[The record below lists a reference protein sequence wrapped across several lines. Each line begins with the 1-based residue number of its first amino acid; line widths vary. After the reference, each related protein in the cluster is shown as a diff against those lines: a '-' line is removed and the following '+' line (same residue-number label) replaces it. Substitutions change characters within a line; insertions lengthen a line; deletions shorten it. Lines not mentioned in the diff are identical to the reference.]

1 MIATIPH
8 IHPISAHH
16 PTAVAM
22 SNLNEHVY
30 PARDS
35 DTTTPVESWSPSPR
49 PNTTRLDITAAILK
63 DWNGDQKQEFIET
76 LVERCNGKINSVL
89 ISGQK
94 LQKVL
99 SDEQIITIMKSLS
112 KIDSIT
118 EFNCFHG
125 KCNVLTTDL
134 LAVSLPPKLQVLILW
149 NFRTFSDNL
158 IVAIRQQFTL
168 SRISINFPFERRN
181 QLKWGCFDIGVMA
194 LCCMENLRT
203 LQIRCVLPD
212 GARYIR
218 QEECI
223 VSPEA
228 MVLLMNSSSI
238 EHLYLENCGLLDDHM
253 DEVCNELPNNKTLVS
268 LNMKDNLFS
277 DDCLYTIGRLLPIA
291 PEQFESLDV
300 TGVSISTAGGTVAA
314 EGMLQNTTLLSLH
327 IESSWASCDLLE
339 DEDEEDDDE
348 TKNES
353 KKNHSDELWMQQ
365 IQNQLRYNN
374 AIHGNTRK
382 SKQRKLMIASNA
394 YIPPRQL
401 VMDSRPKKKTLAD
414 IHSMGDVVSIVSE
427 NMSIVLKD
435 VPSKASYVV
444 STISDNVTTF
454 YQQQKQKQEELKTST
469 MGVPP
474 VISLSMNTSN
484 SNAKSGQQQK
494 QKQEELKTSTMGI
507 PPIISLSMNTS
518 NSNAKSGSAFSCSY
532 D

>member
-1 MIATIPH
+1 MITTIPQ
-8 IHPISAHH
+8 IHHASAHH
-16 PTAVAM
+16 PTAEAM
-22 SNLNEHVY
+22 ADVNEHVY
-30 PARDS
+30 PTRDS
-35 DTTTPVESWSPSPR
+35 NTTKPDESWSPSP
-49 PNTTRLDITAAILK
+49 PKSSTTRLDITAAMLK
-63 DWNGDQKQEFIET
+63 DFNNDQKQEFIET
-76 LVERCNGKINSVL
+76 LVERCNVGKITSVL

-99 SDEQIITIMKSLS
+99 SNEQIITILKSLS
-112 KIDSIT
+112 KIHSIT

-125 KCNVLTTDL
+125 NCNVLTTDL

-149 NFRTFSDNL
+149 NFRTFSENL
-158 IVAIRQQFTL
+158 IASIRQQFTL

-194 LCCMENLRT
+194 LCCIENLRT

-223 VSPEA
+223 ISPEA

-253 DEVCNELPNNKTLVS
+253 DEVYNELPNNKTLVS

-277 DDCLYTIGRLLPIA
+277 DDCLYTIGRLLPIS

-327 IESSWASCDLLE
+327 IENSWASCDLLE
-339 DEDEEDDDE
+339 DEDEEE
-348 TKNES
+348 EPNKS
-353 KKNHSDELWMQQ
+353 HSDEVWMQQ

-374 AIHGNTRK
+374 AIHGNTRT
-382 SKQRKLMIASNA
+382 SKQRQQLVIPSNA

-401 VMDSRPKKKTLAD
+401 VVDSRPKKKTIND
-414 IHSMGDVVSIVSE
+414 IFTIGDVVSIVSE
-427 NMSIVLKD
+427 NISIVLKD

-444 STISDNVTTF
+444 STISDNVNTF

-469 MGVPP
+469 VGVPS
-474 VISLSMNTSN
+474 VICLNINAGN
-484 SNAKSGQQQK
+484 S
-494 QKQEELKTSTMGI
+494 
-507 PPIISLSMNTS
+507 IS
-518 NSNAKSGSAFSCSY
+518 KSGSAFSCRY